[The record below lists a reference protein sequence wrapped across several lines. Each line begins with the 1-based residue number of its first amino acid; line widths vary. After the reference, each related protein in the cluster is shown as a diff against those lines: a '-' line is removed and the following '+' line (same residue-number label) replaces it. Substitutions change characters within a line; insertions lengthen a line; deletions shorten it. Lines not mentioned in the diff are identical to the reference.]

1 MSAASPR
8 SDVPSPRLV
17 GVVHLPPLPASPRS
31 ALGVGAIA
39 ESVGADARALRDAGF
54 EAIVVEN
61 FGDAPFEKGS
71 TAPVTVA
78 IMTRLALEITQQAPG
93 LVLGI
98 NVLRNDAEAALG
110 IALAVGARFVR
121 VNIHVG
127 ARLTDQGVIE
137 GRAAH
142 TLRARRAMGAEH
154 VAIWADVDVK
164 HSAPL
169 APYPLGQEV
178 EDVTKRGLADAVL
191 VTGEGTGKAVDA
203 AKVRQVVASAGGK
216 PVYIASGAT
225 ADAIPGLLEAGAYGV
240 IVGSVL
246 REGGEPGGNIHLA
259 AAQHFAD
266 AWKSAVAR
274 DLAVR

>member
-1 MSAASPR
+1 MSAPA
-8 SDVPSPRLV
+8 RLV
-17 GVVHLPPLPASPRS
+17 GVIHLPPLPASPRS
-31 ALGVGAIA
+31 ALPISAIA
-39 ESVGADARALRDAGF
+39 ETVRADARALRDAGF
-54 EAIVVEN
+54 DAVIVEN

-71 TAPVTVA
+71 TLAVTVA
-78 IMTRLALEITQQAPG
+78 AMTRLAFEVTREAPS
-93 LVLGI
+93 LALGI

-110 IALAVGARFVR
+110 IALATSAAFVR
-121 VNIHVG
+121 INVHVG

-169 APYPLGQEV
+169 APYPLAQEV

-191 VTGEGTGKAVDA
+191 VTGDGTGKPVDTDKIRRVSA
-203 AKVRQVVASAGGK
+203 AASATGK
-216 PVYIASGAT
+216 PVYIASGASIG
-225 ADAIPGLLEAGAYGV
+225 AIPSLLEAGAFGV

-246 REGGEPGGNIHLA
+246 RADARAGGPIDPA
-259 AAQHFAD
+259 AALRFAE
-266 AWKSAVAR
+266 AWRAAVAQPFR
-274 DLAVR
+274 ST

>member
-1 MSAASPR
+1 MSAPL
-8 SDVPSPRLV
+8 LV

-31 ALGVGAIA
+31 SLSIAAIA
-39 ESVGADARALRDAGF
+39 ELVAADAATLATAGF
-54 EAIVVEN
+54 EGIVVEN
-61 FGDAPFEKGS
+61 FGDAPFEKGN
-71 TAPVTVA
+71 TLPVTVA
-78 IMTRLALEITQQAPG
+78 AMTRLALEATRAAPG
-93 LVLGI
+93 LPLGI

-110 IALAVGARFVR
+110 IALAVGAAFVR
-121 VNIHVG
+121 INVHVG

-191 VTGEGTGKAVDA
+191 VTGDGTGKEVDLG
-203 AKVRQVVASAGGK
+203 KVRTAAAAAGSK
-216 PVYIASGAT
+216 PVYIASGVAEDSL
-225 ADAIPGLLEAGAYGV
+225 DALLGAGARGV
-240 IVGSVL
+240 IVGSTL
-246 REGGEPGGNIHLA
+246 RAGGQPGGPIDTVRA
-259 AAQHFAD
+259 RQFAE
-266 AWKSAVAR
+266 AWKTAVAR
-274 DLAVR
+274 STRAR

>member
-1 MSAASPR
+1 M
-8 SDVPSPRLV
+8 PRLA
-17 GVVHLPPLPASPRS
+17 GVVHLAPLPASPRHS
-31 ALGVGAIA
+31 LAIDAIA
-39 ESVGADARALRDAGF
+39 ESVRADARALRDAGF
-54 EAIVVEN
+54 DAIIVEN

-71 TAPVTVA
+71 TLPVTIA
-78 IMTRLALEITQQAPG
+78 AMTRLALEITREAPG
-93 LVLGI
+93 LALGI

-121 VNIHVG
+121 VNVHVG

-164 HSAPL
+164 HSAPM

-191 VTGEGTGKAVDA
+191 VTGDGTGKAVDD
-203 AKVRQVVASAGGK
+203 AKVRQVAAAAGGK

-225 ADAIPGLLEAGAYGV
+225 ADAIPGLLAAGAYGV

-246 REGGEPGGNIHLA
+246 RADGRAGGPIDPEA
-259 AAQHFAD
+259 AARFAH
-266 AWKSAVAR
+266 AFQSAVAQGSAAR
-274 DLAVR
+274 

>member
-1 MSAASPR
+1 MSPS
-8 SDVPSPRLV
+8 SPRLV

-31 ALGVGAIA
+31 ALSVAAIA
-39 ESVGADARALRDAGF
+39 DSVRADARALRDAGF
-54 EAIVVEN
+54 DAVIVEN

-71 TAPVTVA
+71 TLPVTIA
-78 IMTRLALEITQQAPG
+78 AMTRLALEITREAPA
-93 LVLGI
+93 LALGI

-110 IALAVGARFVR
+110 IALATGAAFVR
-121 VNIHVG
+121 INVHVG
-127 ARLTDQGVIE
+127 ARLADQGVIE

-191 VTGEGTGKAVDA
+191 VTGDGTGKPVDGD
-203 AKVRQVVASAGGK
+203 KVRRVAASAGGK
-216 PVYIASGAT
+216 PVYIASGASI
-225 ADAIPGLLEAGAYGV
+225 DSIGHLLAAGAYGV

-246 REGGEPGGNIHLA
+246 RADGRAGGSIDADA
-259 AAQHFAD
+259 ASRFAD
-266 AWKSAVAR
+266 AWKSGVAR
-274 DLAVR
+274 VQTPR